1 MKHRIMHIDM
11 DAFYAS
17 IEQADHPEW
26 KGKPV
31 IVGASMRGVVCAASY
46 EARKFGVRSAMPVF
60 QARRLCP
67 GGVYLPVRM
76 KRYREVSSLVM
87 EIFRQAS
94 PLVEQVSI
102 DEAYLDVTGTE
113 KLHGPPERLAAHIKE
128 AVLEKTSLTC
138 SIGIAPNRFL
148 AKIASEMKKPDGL
161 TIIEEEEVP
170 GLLQGLPVTQ
180 IPGIGS
186 KTGERLHALGI
197 RVVGDILK
205 FPLSFWTARFG
216 KSGAALYEKA
226 QGQGSCEIVS
236 YSDPKSSSAED
247 TFDVDTDDPE
257 ELKKWLLLQ
266 AEEVGRD
273 LRARGLR
280 GKTVTLKVKFA
291 DFKTLTRSRTLSAPT
306 HCTEKIFL
314 TASRLLGHLPLTQK
328 VRLIGVGV
336 SHLVS
341 GSRQMPLFP
350 DRSFDRLE
358 KLDVALDEIH
368 KKFGDKILKRGR
380 IADFDP

>member
-1 MKHRIMHIDM
+1 MHVDM

-17 IEQADHPEW
+17 VEQADHPEW

-67 GGVYLPVRM
+67 GGIYLPVRM
-76 KRYREVSSLVM
+76 KRYREVSRLVM
-87 EIFRQAS
+87 EIFRQIS

-102 DEAYLDVTGTE
+102 DEAYLDITGTE
-113 KLHGPPERLAAHIKE
+113 KLHGPPERLAARIKE

-148 AKIASEMKKPDGL
+148 AKIASEMNKPDGL

-170 GLLQGLPVTQ
+170 GLLHGLPVTK

-205 FPLSFWTARFG
+205 FPLSFWTTRFG

-247 TFDVDTDDPE
+247 TFDEDTDDPE
-257 ELKKWLLLQ
+257 EMKKWLLLQ

-280 GKTVTLKVKFA
+280 GRTVTLKVKFA

-314 TASRLLGHLPLTQK
+314 TASQLLDHLSLTQK

-368 KKFGDKILKRGR
+368 KKFGNKILKRGR

>member
-17 IEQADHPEW
+17 VEQADHPEW

-31 IVGASMRGVVCAASY
+31 IVGASVRGVVCAASY

-67 GGVYLPVRM
+67 GGIYLPVRM

-87 EIFRQAS
+87 EIFRQVS

-102 DEAYLDVTGTE
+102 DEAYLDITGTE

-161 TIIEEEEVP
+161 TIIEEEEVA
-170 GLLQGLPVTQ
+170 GLLQGLPVTK

-186 KTGERLHALGI
+186 KTDERLHALGI

-226 QGQGSCEIVS
+226 RGQGSCEIVS

-247 TFDVDTDDPE
+247 TFDADTDDPE
-257 ELKKWLLLQ
+257 EMKKWLLLQ

-314 TASRLLGHLPLTQK
+314 TASQLLDHLPLTQK